1 MEKARNSRLKS
12 LMDFSF
18 LRRFIFLALIF
29 FPLLSPAQET
39 AQDPTRNASAAAE
52 NSPQGQD
59 EQEILRKE
67 QSQRILGV
75 VPMFGVTSRHN
86 APPLTVEEKLHLFVK
101 GTFDPFE
108 EMAVGFQAGISQ
120 ANDEFPEYGQGA
132 EGYAK
137 RYGAAMSDSVFS
149 QFFSNFFY
157 PVLLKE
163 DPRYFRSGE
172 GTVKHRIGYSLAQ
185 EFVCRT
191 DKGGRSFNW
200 SNVLGAFSTGGVS
213 NLYYPQSDRGFGLT
227 MSRSGIALLYGSAGG
242 LIEEFWPDIQR
253 KVFHKS
259 QAR

>member
-1 MEKARNSRLKS
+1 
-12 LMDFSF
+12 MDFAF
-18 LRRFIFLALIF
+18 LRRPLLLGLIL
-29 FPLLSPAQET
+29 FPLLSPAQQT
-39 AQDPTRNASAAAE
+39 AHLPSSDTSTHTDESFSHNT
-52 NSPQGQD
+52 D

-86 APPLTVEEKLHLFVK
+86 APPLTVEQKLHLFVK
-101 GTFDPFE
+101 GTFDPFQE
-108 EMAVGFQAGISQ
+108 VAVGFQAGISQ

-132 EGYAK
+132 KGYAK
-137 RYGAAMSDSVFS
+137 RYGAAMADGVSS
-149 QFFSNFFY
+149 QFFSNFLY

-172 GTVKHRIGYSLAQ
+172 GPVRRRLLYSLAQ
-185 EFVCRT
+185 EFVCHT

-200 SNVLGAFSTGGVS
+200 SNVLGAFSTGGLS
-213 NLYYPQSDRGFGLT
+213 NTYYPQSDRGFQLT

-253 KVFHKS
+253 NVFHKKHRL
-259 QAR
+259 Q